1 MSQKPDPKSEVTP
14 DPITIEIVTSA
25 FRSVVDET
33 FIALMKSAYSTNIK
47 ERHDHSTAICDTAG
61 RLIVQA
67 DMSLPIHIAS
77 MTGLMQTILAKYP
90 LEQIDEGDVFVAND
104 PHVAGGTHLP
114 DINYAAPIFIE
125 GELLG
130 FICNIAHH
138 ADIGGMAPGSMAG
151 GMSEIYQEGLRIP
164 LVRLFRRGEVQQDL
178 MDIFLLNARIPDER
192 RGDHFAQIAACRLGI
207 RRVKEIG
214 ARYGVPL
221 IRRVWDDLIARTHA
235 RMRAAI
241 ASVPDGTYS
250 FADVMDDDGVATSNI
265 PIRLK
270 VTVTGDRAVFD
281 WRGSS
286 RQVAGNINLPINAT
300 QAAVAYSLRA
310 LLDPEIANNQGII
323 DCCEIVT
330 DRGSI
335 VDCVAPAP
343 VAARANT
350 SQRLIDMIIG
360 ALAPAI
366 PDRVVGAS
374 NGANTTAV
382 FSGLDPATGQPYLYF
397 ETLGGGFGGRN
408 DRDGKDGVQVHITNT
423 SNLPIEAIETEYPL
437 RVVAYGFVEDSGGP
451 GQYRGGGG
459 LRRVIEP
466 VGHDCT
472 FNGAGERFTNAPWGV
487 FGGQPGLCGRYF
499 VQHPDGRTERLPVKP
514 AGVPLP
520 VGSRLTVETPGS
532 GGYGPP
538 QDRAPEALAQDL
550 RSGKYSKEFLDHYYG
565 AAFNGLQEGAGAATN
580 EQPSNTPTERTTE

>member
-1 MSQKPDPKSEVTP
+1 MTQTP
-14 DPITIEIVTSA
+14 DPITIEIVASA

-77 MTGLMQTILAKYP
+77 MTGLMQTILAKYR
-90 LEQIDEGDVFVAND
+90 LDQIDEGDVFVAND

-164 LVRLFRRGEVQQDL
+164 LVRLFRRGEMQQDL
-178 MDIFLLNARIPDER
+178 MDMFLLNARIPDER

-207 RRVKEIG
+207 RRVREIG
-214 ARYGVPL
+214 ARYGTAL
-221 IRRVWDDLIARTHA
+221 IRQVWDELITRTTA
-235 RMRAAI
+235 RMRTAI
-241 ASVPDGTYS
+241 AAVPDGIYS
-250 FADVMDDDGVATSNI
+250 FDDVMDDDGVATSDI
-265 PIRLK
+265 PIRLT

-286 RQVAGNINLPINAT
+286 PQVAGNINLPINAT
-300 QAAVAYSLRA
+300 QAAVAYGLRA
-310 LLDPEIANNQGII
+310 LLDPDIANNQGII
-323 DCCEIVT
+323 DCCEILT

-366 PDRVVGAS
+366 PDRAVGAS

-382 FSGLDPATGQPYLYF
+382 FSGIDPATRQPYLYF

-437 RVVAYGFVEDSGGP
+437 RVVSYGFVEDSGGP
-451 GQYRGGGG
+451 GQFRGGGG

-466 VGHDCT
+466 VGHACI
-472 FNGAGERFTNAPWGV
+472 FNGAGERFSNAPWGV
-487 FGGQPGLCGRYF
+487 FGGKPGRPGRY
-499 VQHPDGRTERLPVKP
+499 VLETPDGDTRILPVKP
-514 AGVPLP
+514 AGVPLAP
-520 VGSRLTVETPGS
+520 GARITVETPGS

-538 QDRAPEALAQDL
+538 EARAPEALATDL
-550 RSGKYSKEFLDHYYG
+550 RSGKFSEEFLAKHYG
-565 AAFNGLQEGAGAATN
+565 AAFNGAEGGARSAADQ
-580 EQPSNTPTERTTE
+580 QPQKNRQRGN

>member
-1 MSQKPDPKSEVTP
+1 MTQSA
-14 DPITIEIVTSA
+14 DPITIEIVVSA

-47 ERHDHSTAICDTAG
+47 ERHDHSTAICDPAG

-90 LEQIDEGDVFVAND
+90 LEEIFEGDVFVAND

-130 FICNIAHH
+130 FMCNIAHH

-164 LVRLFRRGEVQQDL
+164 LVRLFRRGELQQDL

-207 RRVKEIG
+207 RRVREIG
-214 ARYGVPL
+214 ARYGIRL
-221 IRRVWDDLIARTHA
+221 IRQVWDELITRTHA
-235 RMRAAI
+235 RMRRAI
-241 ASVPDGTYS
+241 ALVPDGTYS
-250 FADVMDDDGVATSNI
+250 FSDLMDDDGVETSNI
-265 PIRLK
+265 PISLTI
-270 VTVTGDRAVFD
+270 TVCADQALFD
-281 WRGSS
+281 WRESS
-286 RQVAGNINLPINAT
+286 PQVAGNINLPINAT
-300 QAAVAYSLRA
+300 QAAVAYALRA
-310 LLDPEIANNQGII
+310 LLDPDIANNQGII
-323 DCCEIVT
+323 NCCEMLT

-366 PDRVVGAS
+366 PERVVGSS

-382 FSGLDPATGQPYLYF
+382 FSGINPDTGAPYLYF
-397 ETLGGGFGGRN
+397 ETLGGGFGGRD

-437 RVVAYGFVEDSGGP
+437 RVISYGFVEDSGGA
-451 GQYRGGGG
+451 GKYRGGGG

-466 VGHDCT
+466 VGHASI
-472 FNGAGERFTNAPWGV
+472 FNGAGERFANAPWGI
-487 FGGQPGLCGRYF
+487 FGGKSGRPGRY
-499 VQHPDGRTERLPVKP
+499 VLESPDGTTRTLPVKP
-514 AGVPLP
+514 AGVALP
-520 VGSRLTVETPGS
+520 QFSRIIVETPGS

-538 QDRAPEALAQDL
+538 EARTVEAIATDL
-550 RSGKYSKEFLDHYYG
+550 RSGKYSQKFLAEHYG
-565 AAFNGLQEGAGAATN
+565 EVCDGVQEGARSAS
-580 EQPSNTPTERTTE
+580 EKQPSPENRERKIP